1 MCRCIYKSSKKTGNT
16 IQGDALEAVF
26 ARQLKN
32 NPNIQRMR
40 KKFGKDL
47 EEIPDGD
54 YVFLRRKSAK
64 FKPIFCLFAYK
75 AVDAICDGK
84 PQKSGKQKVKLNFD
98 QRLFEGFA
106 NESIKNVIS
115 DSHRFTLILLQPEAF
130 VNKVK
135 IAMLQNS
142 LSYEMH
148 AVDYKD
154 YHKGEFFVE
163 PTDKYPE
170 LFIKSKDYEYQHEAR
185 ICLKEEK
192 FSSIFDRYPLDV
204 GKFNRSDYEIAHS
217 AIYVEF
223 IADFQ
228 KVVDTN

>member
-26 ARQLKN
+26 ARQHKN

-40 KKFGKDL
+40 KKFGKEL

-84 PQKSGKQKVKLNFD
+84 PQKSEKQKVKLNFD

-115 DSHRFTLILLQPEAF
+115 DSHRFTLILIISVRVYAIVCITYYIAAF
-130 VNKVK
+130 MEIWLKVGLFK
-135 IAMLQNS
+135 TKV
-142 LSYEMH
+142 LS
-148 AVDYKD
+148 
-154 YHKGEFFVE
+154 
-163 PTDKYPE
+163 
-170 LFIKSKDYEYQHEAR
+170 
-185 ICLKEEK
+185 
-192 FSSIFDRYPLDV
+192 
-204 GKFNRSDYEIAHS
+204 
-217 AIYVEF
+217 
-223 IADFQ
+223 
-228 KVVDTN
+228 